1 MRIRPFWIVVA
12 LLVLPPTLLFVG
24 WWTLPP
30 AQMAGQCA
38 ELSPIA
44 PDEAKAVAFSRAFH
58 SEILDNPGGPFELRA
73 TNVELT
79 SYVALNTQGRQLAN
93 PQIHFLDD
101 TVCLSGRLVGL
112 GLIRPHF
119 LVELHPALAGGDI
132 QLDIRYF
139 VVSGRL
145 LPRSIRHLTQR
156 IATESIRDANLPVRV
171 YDVRVRDGEIA
182 ISGQRFPTL
191 K

>member
-1 MRIRPFWIVVA
+1 
-12 LLVLPPTLLFVG
+12 
-24 WWTLPP
+24 
-30 AQMAGQCA
+30 MAGQCA